1 MTAWRTRRTL
11 VSTAAVACILA
22 LPSIAGAADA
32 PPPEVQIQAL
42 KAELATTSA
51 RLKAL
56 EAQLSAVAA
65 ESKSNR
71 DTLTRE
77 LSQPMLLLVGEGRCP
92 AGFERISVEAMLL
105 TGPRT
110 PKNVELIERAGLA
123 DEEQQGVGSRVFRY
137 LDFCFR
143 AANSVGVK

>member
-1 MTAWRTRRTL
+1 MTGKPKRHTL
-11 VSTAAVACILA
+11 TLAVAVLVAMA
-22 LPSIAGAADA
+22 LPFLASAADA
-32 PPPEVQIQAL
+32 PPVELQIQAL
-42 KAELATTSA
+42 RAELAETA
-51 RLKAL
+51 GRLKAL
-56 EAQLSAVAA
+56 ESQLGAIAA
-65 ESKSNR
+65 ESKATR

-110 PKNVELIERAGLA
+110 PKNIELIERAGLA

-143 AANSVGVK
+143 AANSVTVK